1 MAKRRR
7 LSDSGSDPAT
17 RTHAAER
24 GERGERGNKRRFF
37 GKSPLL
43 DLPQELVLRILDFLP
58 VQSLLTVSR
67 TSRKLHTLASD
78 PQLWKSKFRSK
89 FVHPRLQRRAR
100 LGLPVTLGYQGI
112 PNSISAKDWKLW
124 LDDHVLIE
132 EERDLVARSLAP
144 SKQAV
149 AASRR
154 SRGGPPVPL
163 KPPRLDWKGKF
174 RLRSNWERGTARSYD
189 LNLLALAPP
198 SEAAWPGGRES
209 KPQYPPILGCFYQG
223 YFISADPQNGIRVFT
238 CGDLAGSG
246 CQEIARRP
254 ASLGIPTCL
263 KAEES
268 LSNDTSGKQLKTRG
282 IDFVVGYH
290 NSSFAICHFDPTSR
304 LLSEKY
310 IHRRFKDDE
319 RIELSAFCFPYLV
332 TITSLNQ
339 CSIMGF
345 HSSLVETTQ
354 GDSDSKYEL
363 PPPSQPFLPP
373 TSVASLEVDEA
384 WFPTCISFR
393 RDAATGDIIASVV
406 FSIRSIVVGASITVQ
421 EFHLA
426 PDTPHLRK
434 SQVASPPLHDALD
447 QAFFGRIASIAFTTP
462 TCVSYRYPYIM
473 TSHAD
478 NTIVLYSL
486 SSDAEGK
493 LMIESGYKL
502 WGHNASVMTVEV
514 GLKKAVS
521 VDRRGEVRV
530 WDLASRNERRFGRDG
545 SVRVI
550 GSGDPLFL
558 NLDGKQGVQTERC
571 SVGFGDEGIVV
582 MEKVKDLDTSTLD
595 FRLVVYDFT

>member
-7 LSDSGSDPAT
+7 LSESASDPQT
-17 RTHAAER
+17 PPAESR
-24 GERGERGNKRRFF
+24 ERRSKRRFF

-43 DLPQELVLRILDFLP
+43 DLPQELILRILDFLP

-67 TSRKLHTLASD
+67 ASHKLHALASD

-100 LGLPVTLGYQGI
+100 LGLPASLGYQGI
-112 PNSISAKDWKLW
+112 PDSISAKDWKLW

-132 EERDLVARSLAP
+132 EERDLAARSLAA

-149 AASRR
+149 TASRR
-154 SRGGPPVPL
+154 PSSGSLAPL

-174 RLRSNWERGTARSYD
+174 RLRSNWERGTARSD
-189 LNLLALAPP
+189 HLSLLALAPAP
-198 SEAAWPGGRES
+198 EPVQHSGEP
-209 KPQYPPILGCFYQG
+209 KIQYPPILGCFCQS
-223 YFISADPQNGIRVFT
+223 YFISADSKNGVRIFT
-238 CGDLAGSG
+238 CAGPAENRR
-246 CQEIARRP
+246 QEVARRP
-254 ASLGIPTCL
+254 ISLGNPTCI
-263 KAEES
+263 KVEES
-268 LSNDTSGKQLKTRG
+268 LYNDTSGKRLNTRG
-282 IDFVVGYH
+282 LDFVIGYH
-290 NSSFAICHFDPTSR
+290 NLSFAIYHFDPTSR

-310 IHRRFKDDE
+310 IHRRFKEDE
-319 RIELSAFCFPYLV
+319 RIELAAFCFPYLV

-339 CSIMGF
+339 CSIVGF
-345 HSSLVETTQ
+345 HNSLVETA
-354 GDSDSKYEL
+354 GEDSDPKLKL

-373 TSVASLEVDEA
+373 IRVASLEVDEA
-384 WFPTCISFR
+384 WFPTSTSFR
-393 RDAATGDIIASVV
+393 RDSDTNEIIASVV
-406 FSIRSIVVGASITVQ
+406 FSVRSIIVGASIAVQ

-426 PDTPHLRK
+426 SDTPRLRK

-447 QAFFGRIASIAFTTP
+447 QAFLGRIASMAFTTP

-478 NTIVLYSL
+478 NTLVLYSL
-486 SSDAEGK
+486 HCDEDGK
-493 LMIESGYKL
+493 LVIAPGHKL
-502 WGHNASVMTVEV
+502 WGHNSSVMTVEV

-530 WDLASRNERRFGRDG
+530 WDLISRSEKKFGKDG
-545 SVRVI
+545 STRIV

-558 NLDGKQGVQTERC
+558 NLDGKLGIQTERC

-582 MEKVKDLDTSTLD
+582 MEKAKDLDHSTLD